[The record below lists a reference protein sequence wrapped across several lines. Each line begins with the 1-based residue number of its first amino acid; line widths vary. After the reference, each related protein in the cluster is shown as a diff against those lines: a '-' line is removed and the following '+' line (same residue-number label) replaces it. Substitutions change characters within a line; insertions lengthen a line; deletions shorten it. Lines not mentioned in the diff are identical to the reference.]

1 MSEKKYFI
9 HESSYVDTPCEIGEG
24 TKIWH
29 FSHVMKN
36 AKIGKNCNIGQNV
49 VISPDV
55 VLGQNVKIQNNV
67 SVYTGVICE
76 DDVFLGPSMVFT
88 NVVNPRSHVIRRDQ
102 YQQTLVKKGAS
113 IGANAV
119 ILCGNDIGRFSFIGA
134 GAVITKDVPDYALVV
149 GNPGKI
155 VGWMCYCGIRLDF
168 QDCSDTKCSACGM
181 EYTMINDKQ
190 ISEKTDN
197 QVSSVPLLDLK
208 AQYATIRQQIEPV
221 LKNVVESQYFILGP
235 KVKELE
241 GKIAAYSQCS
251 HAIGVSSGTDALL
264 IALMAIDLKPGDEV
278 ITTPFSFFA
287 TAGVIA
293 RLNAKPVFIDIQED
307 TYNLDPSKIE
317 AAISDKTKAIIPVH
331 LFGQM
336 AAMDPIMEIAN
347 KYKLFVIE
355 DAAQAIGSEDEKGR
369 RAGSVGHMGCFSFF
383 PSKNLGGFGDAGM
396 VVTNDEGLANKLIKL
411 RVHGSEPK
419 YYHQIVGGNFRI
431 DALQA
436 AILSIKLDYL
446 DQWTESRQKN
456 AREYIEKFKE
466 NGLEK
471 DLGLPGLKKGYRH
484 IYNQF
489 VLRSSKRDDLIKHLR
504 DHNIGCEIYYPVTLS
519 DQECFAYLNYKK
531 GDFPVSEKAAEE
543 VLAIPIYPELT
554 QAQKS
559 YIVETITGFYD
570 K

>member
-1 MSEKKYFI
+1 MDDKKYFV

-149 GNPGKI
+149 GNPGRI

-168 QDCSDTKCSACGM
+168 QDSSDTKCTTCGK

-190 ISEKTDN
+190 ITEKTHN
-197 QVSSVPLLDLK
+197 KVSSVPLLDLK
-208 AQYATIRQQIEPV
+208 AQYATIRRQIEPV
-221 LKNVVESQYFILGP
+221 LKDVVESQYFILGP

-293 RLNAKPVFIDIQED
+293 RLNAKPVFVDIQED

-317 AAISDKTKAIIPVH
+317 SAISDKTKAIIPVH

-336 AAMDPIMEIAN
+336 AEMDPIMEIAN
-347 KYKLFVIE
+347 KHKLFVIE
-355 DAAQAIGSEDEKGR
+355 DAAQAIGSEDEKGL

-504 DHNIGCEIYYPVTLS
+504 DHNIGCEIYYPITVS